1 VPAVFA
7 QMCGDAVGA
16 ALDCE
21 MSGSKRIG
29 MDAATRVAQRRDVI
43 DVDAKTQRASKRR
56 RGYAFRKLTG
66 NGHVL
71 SPLMPRGNAGGF
83 ADSAEPTALL
93 ENAHGPPGRIVT
105 EDRGDQADEKSSD
118 DQRFDDRRQV
128 NDDGV
133 EGFGRRRQ

>member
-29 MDAATRVAQRRDVI
+29 MHTATRVAQCCDVI
-43 DVDAKTQRASKRR
+43 DVDAKTQRASRR
-56 RGYAFRKLTG
+56 SCGNAFRKLTG
-66 NGHVL
+66 NGQVL
-71 SPLMPRGNAGGF
+71 SLPMPRGNAGGL
-83 ADSAEPTALL
+83 AGSAEPTALL

-105 EDRGDQADEKSSD
+105 EDRSDQAD
-118 DQRFDDRRQV
+118 
-128 NDDGV
+128 
-133 EGFGRRRQ
+133 